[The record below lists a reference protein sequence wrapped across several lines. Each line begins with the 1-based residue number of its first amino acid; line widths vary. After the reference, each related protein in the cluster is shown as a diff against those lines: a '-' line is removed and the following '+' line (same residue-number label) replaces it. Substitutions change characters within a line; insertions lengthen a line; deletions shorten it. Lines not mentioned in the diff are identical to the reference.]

1 MSKHKITGY
10 HGTTQ
15 SSSQTILAEQQFK
28 ESTRSNDWL
37 GTGAYFFAYKEHAQQ
52 WTSHSRYNG
61 IPTTILE
68 ADLEYTQ
75 EQLLDLDDP
84 QRLADVEEVV
94 KEAISLSTSSDNP
107 TTAHLKSE
115 QETWCFACNLFR
127 SLVPEIGITIYT
139 FSRKVMPYSRL
150 RINQRQICVS
160 DPSIITGIRI
170 AQV

>member
-1 MSKHKITGY
+1 MSKYKTTGY

-15 SSSQTILAEQQFK
+15 GISQTILSEQRFK

-37 GTGAYFFAYKEHAQQ
+37 GTGAYFFAYKQHAEQ
-52 WTSHSRYNG
+52 WTTHGRYNG
-61 IPTTILE
+61 MSTAVLE

-75 EQLLDLDDP
+75 DQLLDLDDP

-94 KEAISLSTSSDNP
+94 KEAISLSTSSNNP

-115 QETWCFACNLFR
+115 QEKWCFACNLFR
-127 SLVPEIGITIYT
+127 SLYPKIGITIYT
-139 FSRKVMPYSRL
+139 FPQKVMPYSRL

-170 AQV
+170 A